1 MPNFLRVDDIF
12 AALIVFLAMLRRIE
26 VKAAVAAQNP
36 DVPVASFDQW
46 RSLALR
52 AYDRVALASLVKV
65 VASGLWYV
73 TAPPLGVPW
82 FQLGGLL
89 IFLGWLASLVA
100 GWKTGIRAGALRR
113 QLGIVLRRRTT

>member
-1 MPNFLRVDDIF
+1 VPNFLRVDDIF
-12 AALIVFLAMLRRIE
+12 AALIVFLVMLRRIE

>member
-1 MPNFLRVDDIF
+1 VPNFLRVDDIF